1 MRARLAGRWIAV
13 AILLHAIG
21 ACFSRVRT
29 PEESPPPRD
38 EAPAGRRREPIP
50 AEPIPTDSIPANPAP
65 PSPDPGLGILVRIAL
80 RVARD
85 TATLS
90 ATGPW
95 RVVDEESGVLARAR
109 AREHWFIERSGT
121 RLRAVR
127 SDGAAT
133 AWRARSITQHPDD
146 AGSLTLGAKRYRGA
160 ITFVATDS
168 GILVVNVLPMEDYL
182 RGVVPIEIGERGAS
196 ERAAVEAQAIAARSY
211 TITRVRS
218 ARLGL
223 GRSADF
229 DLIASVG
236 DQVYGGREAERPLAD
251 VAVRNTSGLVLLYL
265 GRVVTAPFYSTC
277 GGESAAAEE
286 VWRSDGESHLRRV
299 SDRIGTS
306 DRYYCDIAPRFAW
319 TRALSARELDAAV
332 RRYLRAYAE
341 VPPNGPGRVV
351 DVAVESRTP
360 SGRAAQVV
368 IRTEQGTYRVRGNE
382 ARSVLRTAGGEML
395 NSSYFSVTVESSA
408 GRLARAVFRGNG
420 YGHGV
425 GMCQWGAIG
434 RARAG
439 QDMQRI
445 LRTYY
450 PGTTVGAIP
459 AGYLTP

>member
-1 MRARLAGRWIAV
+1 VTARQAGRWIAV
-13 AILLHAIG
+13 AILLHAVG

-29 PEESPPPRD
+29 PEESPPPR
-38 EAPAGRRREPIP
+38 EQAPAP
-50 AEPIPTDSIPANPAP
+50 APLPPVPLSDSIPMSPAP
-65 PSPDPGLGILVRIAL
+65 PPPDPGPGILVRIAL

-90 ATGPW
+90 ATGAW
-95 RVVDEESGVLARAR
+95 RVVDEESGVLVRAR
-109 AREHWFIERSGT
+109 AREHWFIERAGT

-133 AWRARSITQHPDD
+133 AWRSHSITQYADD
-146 AGSLTLGAKRYRGA
+146 AGLLTLGAKSYRGA
-160 ITFVATDS
+160 MTFVATDT
-168 GILVVNVLPMEDYL
+168 GVLIVNLLPMEDYL
-182 RGVVPIEIGERGAS
+182 RGVVPIEIGERGGS
-196 ERAAVEAQAIAARSY
+196 ERAAVEAQAVAARSY
-211 TITRVRS
+211 TVTRVRS
-218 ARLGL
+218 ARQGL
-223 GRSADF
+223 GRSTDF
-229 DLIASVG
+229 DLVASVG
-236 DQVYGGREAERPLAD
+236 DQVYGGRDAERPLAD
-251 VAVRNTSGLVLLYL
+251 LAVRNTSGLVLTYL
-265 GRVVTAPFYSTC
+265 GRVVTAPFSSTC

-341 VPPNGPGRVV
+341 VPPSGPGRVV
-351 DVAVESRTP
+351 DVAIESRTP
-360 SGRAAQVV
+360 SGRAAHVI

-382 ARSVLRTAGGEML
+382 ARSVLRTAAGETL

-408 GRLARAVFRGNG
+408 GRLSRAVFRGNG

-439 QDMQRI
+439 QDMHRI

-450 PGTTVGAIP
+450 PGTTLGAIP
-459 AGYLTP
+459 PGYLIP